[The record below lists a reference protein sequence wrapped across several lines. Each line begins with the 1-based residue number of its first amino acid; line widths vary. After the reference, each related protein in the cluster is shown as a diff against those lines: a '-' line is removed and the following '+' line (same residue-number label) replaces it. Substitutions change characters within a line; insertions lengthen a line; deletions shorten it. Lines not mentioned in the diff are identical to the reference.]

1 MDYVRSQHSRF
12 PFLPSCKV
20 KLKTSALCN
29 VFVVI
34 DDGSLTDDMLYEII
48 NNLTKSKDDSSH
60 SSTSENGKQGSFL
73 TTTFFAGSN
82 GPFRFQTKF

>member
-1 MDYVRSQHSRF
+1 M
-12 PFLPSCKV
+12 

-48 NNLTKSKDDSSH
+48 NNLTKSKDGSSH

-82 GPFRFQTKF
+82 SLNQLSTSNFFDKKRHFCHHGFC